1 MYLNL
6 HWHDSWM
13 CKCVGWAF
21 LPHSLTASP
30 FRAGNQTAHHIQCK
44 LETLQLTVSHSNDFN
59 WTQIV
64 LIFKSSPRY
73 FTKITSHTD
82 TNSARSGE
90 LEKCIFSKG
99 FKWKRFKWIELIC
112 PHNACIYLL
121 SNSSWTCSCRPQCP
135 WQRGRGGHPEAST
148 LLLLLTLAS
157 VPDLQHDE
165 GEHPEAPDGGLLAP
179 VLAHLQPLGRRV
191 QVRALHSRGKL

>member
-1 MYLNL
+1 
-6 HWHDSWM
+6 M

-21 LPHSLTASP
+21 QPHSLTASP

-82 TNSARSGE
+82 TDSARSGE
-90 LEKCIFSKG
+90 LGKCIFGKRL
-99 FKWKRFKWIELIC
+99 KWKRFKWIDLYFGPNWSVHTMFIVYIVY
-112 PHNACIYLL
+112 IYLL

-135 WQRGRGGHPEAST
+135 WQRGRGGHPEASALSF
-148 LLLLLTLAS
+148 LLLLLHTNSLT
-157 VPDLQHDE
+157 
-165 GEHPEAPDGGLLAP
+165 
-179 VLAHLQPLGRRV
+179 
-191 QVRALHSRGKL
+191 RGTC

>member
-90 LEKCIFSKG
+90 LGKCIFSKG
-99 FKWKRFKWIELIC
+99 FKWIELIC
-112 PHNACIYLL
+112 PHNVCIYLL

-148 LLLLLTLAS
+148 LLFLLL
-157 VPDLQHDE
+157 
-165 GEHPEAPDGGLLAP
+165 LLHTNS
-179 VLAHLQPLGRRV
+179 LT
-191 QVRALHSRGKL
+191 RGTC